1 MKKFIIIGLLII
13 FCIFLLP
20 QSSFAS
26 IENNSQYAKE
36 INQVI
41 NSQIP
46 VAKKKI
52 DKIEKKFKA
61 TKDINKK
68 KALIEKGI
76 NDILYDF
83 FMKLI
88 CTTDKY
94 FDIKQSMPT
103 SRWHGNLQIYMS
115 QYLEKNGINKQ
126 KIDRLNDYV
135 DKKYCDLKFTMLD
148 MSDIPPNVIEF
159 AHQNGYDIVKLDEQ
173 LSDEQTK
180 IYKLYSKYDWTPV
193 EGGYLLVFSLV
204 YLVSNENGIRFA
216 TKDEI
221 TSFFSKIAY

>member
-13 FCIFLLP
+13 FCTFLLT

-68 KALIEKGI
+68 
-76 NDILYDF
+76 
-83 FMKLI
+83 
-88 CTTDKY
+88 
-94 FDIKQSMPT
+94 
-103 SRWHGNLQIYMS
+103 
-115 QYLEKNGINKQ
+115 
-126 KIDRLNDYV
+126 RL
-135 DKKYCDLKFTMLD
+135 
-148 MSDIPPNVIEF
+148 
-159 AHQNGYDIVKLDEQ
+159 
-173 LSDEQTK
+173 
-180 IYKLYSKYDWTPV
+180 
-193 EGGYLLVFSLV
+193 
-204 YLVSNENGIRFA
+204 
-216 TKDEI
+216 
-221 TSFFSKIAY
+221 

>member
-1 MKKFIIIGLLII
+1 
-13 FCIFLLP
+13 
-20 QSSFAS
+20 
-26 IENNSQYAKE
+26 
-36 INQVI
+36 
-41 NSQIP
+41 
-46 VAKKKI
+46 
-52 DKIEKKFKA
+52 
-61 TKDINKK
+61 
-68 KALIEKGI
+68 
-76 NDILYDF
+76 
-83 FMKLI
+83 MKLI

-103 SRWHGNLQIYMS
+103 SRCHGNLQIFMS

-204 YLVSNENGIRFA
+204 YLVSNENEIRFA